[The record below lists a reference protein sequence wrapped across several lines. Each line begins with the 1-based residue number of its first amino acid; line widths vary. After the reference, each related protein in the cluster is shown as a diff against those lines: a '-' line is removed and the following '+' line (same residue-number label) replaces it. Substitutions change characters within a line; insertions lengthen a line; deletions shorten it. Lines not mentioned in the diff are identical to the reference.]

1 MFAFIISIIIGVSVI
16 VCVLQFFDSDYLI
29 NISPKLE
36 EFFEKSYWIIIS
48 IVICVAASFIVY
60 FILFSE

>member
-1 MFAFIISIIIGVSVI
+1 MFAFIISIIIGVSVLA
-16 VCVLQFFDSDYLI
+16 CVLQFLDSDFLI
-29 NISPKLE
+29 NIGPRLE

-48 IVICVAASFIVY
+48 IAICVAASFIVY